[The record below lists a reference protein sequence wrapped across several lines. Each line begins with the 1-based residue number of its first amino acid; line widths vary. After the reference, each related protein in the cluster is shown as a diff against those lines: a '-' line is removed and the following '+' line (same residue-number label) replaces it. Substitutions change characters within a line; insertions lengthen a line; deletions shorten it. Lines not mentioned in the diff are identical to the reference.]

1 MNLIRLLSPE
11 LISQIAAGE
20 VIERPASAVKELVEN
35 SLDSG
40 AASISIELENG
51 GLQKIR
57 VVDRGSGMS
66 FEDAALAFTAHA
78 TSKIASVDDLF
89 SLSTL
94 GFRGEAL
101 ASIASI
107 AHVVLKTR
115 RPEDRVGTVMELS
128 GGKLI
133 RHEEEACA
141 EGTDISVTG
150 LFHSTPAR
158 RKYMKSEATEY
169 GHCFDIVSELAMAHP
184 AVGFRLLKDG
194 ELVFD
199 LPVGQ
204 NLKERVRILYGGQTA
219 DALVPVT
226 YQQSNVVLS
235 GFVGK
240 PELSRSS
247 RKYQFLFVNGHP
259 VDNRLVGH
267 AVQAAF
273 HSLLMN
279 DKFPWYVLDLQ
290 LDPTF
295 VDVNVHPRKME
306 VKFVNTQEIYR
317 IVFGAIQHALEHATL
332 SPIFGGQ
339 ASVSPSLG
347 MGCSMP
353 SQGTELPSFDLGG
366 DFGAAKE
373 WGQSP
378 VLGGAKES
386 GDTTAPLFEVKNM
399 QLRPLAQVS
408 NRYIVAESAEGLVL
422 IDQHAAHERVRYE
435 RLLKAASEATARAL
449 SQPLLTPLQL
459 DLGVD
464 SARLLRE
471 HASEFSALGYEL
483 EEFGGNT
490 FLVRAVPAGLEKRDP
505 ERVLREVLDD
515 VTNEW
520 KQNHVKN
527 VREVLATV
535 TACRGAIK
543 FGDPLTML
551 EMEAL
556 LKDMAVTPNCTHCPH
571 GRPALFTWTHE
582 KLEEMFKRRN
592 F

>member
-1 MNLIRLLSPE
+1 MSLIRLLSPE

-40 AASISIELENG
+40 ATSISVELVAG
-51 GLQKIR
+51 GLDKIR
-57 VVDRGSGMS
+57 VVDKGCGMS
-66 FEDAALAFTAHA
+66 HEDAALAFTAHA

-115 RPEDRVGTVMELS
+115 RAEDRVGTVMELDA
-128 GGKLI
+128 GKQL
-133 RHEEEACA
+133 RYEEEACA
-141 EGTDISVTG
+141 EGTDIVVTG
-150 LFHSTPAR
+150 LFHPTPAR
-158 RKYMKSEATEY
+158 RKYMKTEATEY

-204 NLKERVRILYGGQTA
+204 TLKERVRVLYGGQTT
-219 DALVPVT
+219 DALVPVS
-226 YQQSNVVLS
+226 YQQSNVQLS

-259 VDNRLVGH
+259 IENRLVGH
-267 AVQAAF
+267 AVQEAY

-290 LDPTF
+290 LDPAF

-317 IVFGAIQHALEHATL
+317 IVFGAVQRALQNATL

-339 ASVSPSLG
+339 APASPSQS

-353 SQGTELPSFDLGG
+353 SLSPVVSSGELARFDLNFAGPSQ
-366 DFGAAKE
+366 E
-373 WGQSP
+373 PQP
-378 VLGGAKES
+378 VENSA
-386 GDTTAPLFEVKNM
+386 LFEVKDL

-471 HASEFSALGYEL
+471 HASEFAALGYEL

-505 ERVLREVLDD
+505 EAVLREVLAD

-543 FGDPLTML
+543 FGDPLTMV

-582 KLEEMFKRRN
+582 KLEELFKRRN

>member
-1 MNLIRLLSPE
+1 MSLIHLLSPE

-40 AASISIELENG
+40 ATSISVELEAG

-57 VVDRGSGMS
+57 VVDKGCGMS
-66 FEDAALAFTAHA
+66 FEDASLAFTAHA

-115 RPEDRVGTVMELS
+115 RPEDRVGTVMELEA
-128 GGKLI
+128 GKLL
-133 RHEEEACA
+133 RKEEEACA
-141 EGTDISVTG
+141 EGSDLVVTG
-150 LFHSTPAR
+150 LFHPTPAR

-169 GHCFDIVSELAMAHP
+169 GHCFDIVSELAMSHP

-194 ELVFD
+194 ELIFD

-219 DALVPVT
+219 DALVPVR
-226 YQQSNVVLS
+226 YQQSNVLLG

-267 AVQAAF
+267 AVQEAY
-273 HSLLMN
+273 HSLLMT
-279 DKFPWYVLDLQ
+279 DKFPWYVLDLH
-290 LDPTF
+290 LDPAF

-317 IVFGAIQHALEHATL
+317 IVFGAVQHTLQNATL
-332 SPIFGGQ
+332 SPIFNGTPLSTQISTG
-339 ASVSPSLG
+339 L
-347 MGCSMP
+347 
-353 SQGTELPSFDLGG
+353 TELPTFDLNNGFAG
-366 DFGAAKE
+366 AKE

-378 VLGGAKES
+378 SWSPSLNSTENANA
-386 GDTTAPLFEVKNM
+386 APLFEVKNM

-435 RLLKAASEATARAL
+435 RLMKSASEATARAL

-471 HASEFSALGYEL
+471 HATEFTELGYEL

-505 ERVLREVLDD
+505 ERVLTEVLAD

-527 VREVLATV
+527 LREVLATV

-543 FGDPLTML
+543 FGDPLSMI

-582 KLEEMFKRRN
+582 KLEELFKRRN

>member
-1 MNLIRLLSPE
+1 MSLIRLLSPE

-40 AASISIELENG
+40 ATSISVELVAG
-51 GLQKIR
+51 GLDKIR
-57 VVDRGSGMS
+57 VVDKGCGMS
-66 FEDAALAFTAHA
+66 HEDAALAFTAHA

-115 RPEDRVGTVMELS
+115 RAEERVGTVMELDA
-128 GGKLI
+128 GKQL
-133 RHEEEACA
+133 RYEEEACA
-141 EGTDISVTG
+141 EGTDIVVTG
-150 LFHSTPAR
+150 LFHPTPAR
-158 RKYMKSEATEY
+158 RKYMKTEATEY

-204 NLKERVRILYGGQTA
+204 ILKERVRVLYGGQTA
-219 DALVPVT
+219 DALVPVS
-226 YQQSNVVLS
+226 YQQSNVQLS

-259 VDNRLVGH
+259 IENRLVGH
-267 AVQAAF
+267 AVQEAY

-290 LDPTF
+290 LDPAF

-317 IVFGAIQHALEHATL
+317 IVFGAVQRALQNATL

-339 ASVSPSLG
+339 ASVAANPG

-353 SQGTELPSFDLGG
+353 SLAPVVSSGEFARFDLNFAGPSQ
-366 DFGAAKE
+366 E
-373 WGQSP
+373 PQP
-378 VLGGAKES
+378 VENSA
-386 GDTTAPLFEVKNM
+386 LFEVKDL

-471 HASEFSALGYEL
+471 HASEFAALGYEL

-505 ERVLREVLDD
+505 EAVLREVLAD

-543 FGDPLTML
+543 FGDPLTMV

-582 KLEEMFKRRN
+582 KLEELFKRRN

>member
-40 AASISIELENG
+40 ATSISVELVAG
-51 GLQKIR
+51 GLDKIR
-57 VVDRGSGMS
+57 VVDKGCGMS
-66 FEDAALAFTAHA
+66 HEDAALAFTAHA

-115 RPEDRVGTVMELS
+115 RAEERVGTVMELDA
-128 GGKLI
+128 GKQL
-133 RHEEEACA
+133 RYEEEACA
-141 EGTDISVTG
+141 EGTDIVVTG
-150 LFHSTPAR
+150 LFHPTPAR

-204 NLKERVRILYGGQTA
+204 NLKERVRVLYGGQTA
-219 DALVPVT
+219 DALVPVS
-226 YQQSNVVLS
+226 YQQSNVQLS

-259 VDNRLVGH
+259 IENRLVGH
-267 AVQAAF
+267 AVQEAY

-279 DKFPWYVLDLQ
+279 DKFPWTVLDLQ
-290 LDPTF
+290 LDPAF

-317 IVFGAIQHALEHATL
+317 IVFGAVQRALQNATL

-339 ASVSPSLG
+339 ASVATSLRVSTSSPVFSPFASG
-347 MGCSMP
+347 GEF
-353 SQGTELPSFDLGG
+353 GRFDLN
-366 DFGAAKE
+366 FV
-373 WGQSP
+373 GQVQEPQP
-378 VLGGAKES
+378 VGNSA
-386 GDTTAPLFEVKNM
+386 LFEVKGL

-408 NRYIVAESAEGLVL
+408 NRYIVAESAQGLVL

-435 RLLKAASEATARAL
+435 RLIRATSEATARAL

-471 HASEFSALGYEL
+471 HATEFLALGYEL

-490 FLVRAVPAGLEKRDP
+490 FLLRAVPAGLEKRDP
-505 ERVLREVLDD
+505 EAVLREVLAD

-543 FGDPLTML
+543 FGDPLTMI

-582 KLEEMFKRRN
+582 KLEELFKRRN

>member
-1 MNLIRLLSPE
+1 MNRIHVLSAE

-40 AASISIELENG
+40 ATSISIELEAG

-57 VVDRGSGMS
+57 VVDKGSGMS
-66 FEDAALAFTAHA
+66 HEDAALAFKAHA

-107 AHVVLKTR
+107 AHVVLRTR
-115 RPEDRVGTVMELS
+115 RPEDRVGSVIELDA
-128 GGKLI
+128 GKLV
-133 RHEEEACA
+133 RHEVEACG
-141 EGTDISVTG
+141 EGTEILVTG
-150 LFHSTPAR
+150 LFHPTPAR

-169 GHCFDIVSELAMAHP
+169 GHCFEIVSELAMAHP

-194 ELVFD
+194 ALIFD
-199 LPVGQ
+199 LPAQ
-204 NLKERVRILYGGQTA
+204 QTLRERIRILYGGQTA
-219 DALVPVT
+219 EALVPVT
-226 YQQSNVVLS
+226 YEQSNVILR

-240 PELSRSS
+240 PELSRST

-259 VDNRLVGH
+259 IENRLVGH
-267 AVQAAF
+267 AVQEAF

-279 DKFPWYVLDLQ
+279 DKYPWYVLDMQ
-290 LDPTF
+290 IDPAF

-306 VKFVNTQEIYR
+306 VKFVNTQEVYR
-317 IVFGAIQHALEHATL
+317 IVFGAVQHALQRATL
-332 SPIFGGQ
+332 SPILAGAHPVEMSSRAEF
-339 ASVSPSLG
+339 A
-347 MGCSMP
+347 
-353 SQGTELPSFDLGG
+353 LPTFDLSAGLMSQQSAERMAPAMMHALEKSG
-366 DFGAAKE
+366 ETAAR
-373 WGQSP
+373 
-378 VLGGAKES
+378 
-386 GDTTAPLFEVKNM
+386 LFEVKNM

-408 NRYIVAESAEGLVL
+408 NRYIVAESPEGLVL

-435 RLLKAASEATARAL
+435 RLMKAASEATARAL
-449 SQPLLTPLQL
+449 SQALLTPLQL

-471 HASEFSALGYEL
+471 YASEFAALGYEL

-505 ERVLREVLDD
+505 EAVLREVLAD

-582 KLEEMFKRRN
+582 KLEELFKRRN

>member
-1 MNLIRLLSPE
+1 MSLIRLLSPE

-40 AASISIELENG
+40 ATSISIELQAG
-51 GLQKIR
+51 GLDKIR
-57 VVDRGSGMS
+57 VVDKGSGMS
-66 FEDAALAFTAHA
+66 HDDAALAFTAHA

-115 RPEDRVGTVMELS
+115 RPEDRVGTVMELDA
-128 GGKLI
+128 GKQL
-133 RHEEEACA
+133 RYEEDACA
-141 EGTDISVTG
+141 EGTDITVTG
-150 LFHSTPAR
+150 LFHPTPAR

-204 NLKERVRILYGGQTA
+204 NLKERIRILYGGQTA
-219 DALVPVT
+219 DALVPVS
-226 YQQSNVVLS
+226 YQQSNVLLS
-235 GFVGK
+235 GFIGK

-259 VDNRLVGH
+259 IENRLVGH
-267 AVQAAF
+267 AVQEAY

-279 DKFPWYVLDLQ
+279 DKFPWYVLDLHM
-290 LDPTF
+290 DPAF

-306 VKFVNTQEIYR
+306 VKFVNTQEMYR
-317 IVFGAIQHALEHATL
+317 IVFGAVQHALQSATL
-332 SPIFGGQ
+332 SPIFGGT
-339 ASVSPSLG
+339 VTTPSAG

-353 SQGTELPSFDLGG
+353 PLSVPLNTSSQDFGRFDLN
-366 DFGAAKE
+366 FGEAPQEPQPMAT
-373 WGQSP
+373 
-378 VLGGAKES
+378 GA
-386 GDTTAPLFEVKNM
+386 LFEVKGL

-408 NRYIVAESAEGLVL
+408 NRYIVAESEEGLVL

-471 HASEFSALGYEL
+471 HAAEFAALGYEL

-505 ERVLREVLDD
+505 EAVLREVLAD

-582 KLEEMFKRRN
+582 KLEELFKRRN

>member
-1 MNLIRLLSPE
+1 MSVIRLLSPE

-20 VIERPASAVKELVEN
+20 VVERPASALKELVEN

-40 AASISIELENG
+40 TSSISVEIEGG

-78 TSKIASVDDLF
+78 TSKIATVEDLF
-89 SLSTL
+89 SLASL

-107 AHVVLKTR
+107 AHVLLKTR
-115 RPEDRVGTVMELS
+115 PVGERMGTALELDA
-128 GGKLI
+128 GKLL
-133 RHEEEACA
+133 RHEETACS
-141 EGTDISVTG
+141 EGTEITITG
-150 LFHSTPAR
+150 LFHPTPAR

-169 GHCFDIVSELAMAHP
+169 GHCFDILSELAMAHP
-184 AVGFRLLKDG
+184 NVGFRLLKDG

-199 LPVGQ
+199 LPSGQ
-204 NLKERVRILYGGQTA
+204 TLHERIRVLYGGQTA

-226 YQQSNVVLS
+226 YEQSNVILR

-259 VDNRLVGH
+259 IQNRLVGH
-267 AVQAAF
+267 AVQEAF

-279 DKFPWYVLDLQ
+279 DKFPWYVLELTM
-290 LDPTF
+290 DPAF
-295 VDVNVHPRKME
+295 VDVNVHPRKLE

-317 IVFGAIQHALEHATL
+317 IVFGAVKHALEHATL
-332 SPIFGGQ
+332 SPLLGRVAAVATSG
-339 ASVSPSLG
+339 SSPDKSTESL
-347 MGCSMP
+347 SF
-353 SQGTELPSFDLGG
+353 LSFDGSEERPEKSVASLEREHR
-366 DFGAAKE
+366 FI
-373 WGQSP
+373 
-378 VLGGAKES
+378 
-386 GDTTAPLFEVKNM
+386 EVKTL
-399 QLRPLAQVS
+399 QLRPLTQVY
-408 NRYIVAESAEGLVL
+408 NRYIVAESPEGLVL

-435 RLLKAASEATARAL
+435 RLMKTVDSHASY
-449 SQPLLTPLQL
+449 SQALLTPLQL
-459 DLGVD
+459 DLGVE
-464 SARLLRE
+464 SAQLLRE
-471 HASEFSALGYEL
+471 HAAAFAELGYEI

-490 FLVRAVPAGLEKRDP
+490 FLIRAVPLGLEKRDP
-505 ERVLREVLDD
+505 EAVLKEVLAD
-515 VTNEW
+515 VTKEW

-543 FGDPLTML
+543 FGDALNML

-556 LKDMAVTPNCTHCPH
+556 IKDMAVTPNCTHCPH

-582 KLEEMFKRRN
+582 KLEELFKRRN